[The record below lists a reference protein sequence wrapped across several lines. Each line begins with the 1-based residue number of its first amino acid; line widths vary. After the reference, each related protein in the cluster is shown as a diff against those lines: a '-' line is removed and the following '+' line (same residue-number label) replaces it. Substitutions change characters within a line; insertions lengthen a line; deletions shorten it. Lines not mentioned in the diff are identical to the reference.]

1 MTRDQLVPAA
11 GFVALVVLYA
21 ALSGLWTSSDSGW
34 YAGLARPSWQP
45 PPWVFGV
52 VWPLNFVALLASGLG
67 LSTGTSPGQA
77 GRALAVF
84 AASVLLALAWAYL
97 FYVPHALG
105 AAAVALA
112 CAAVL
117 TWALVAIAGRLVG
130 WTGLVLVPYAL
141 WMTVATSLA
150 IGYWRCHLLSIT

>member
-1 MTRDQLVPAA
+1 MTRDQFVPAA
-11 GFVALVVLYA
+11 GFVVLVVVYA
-21 ALSGLWTSSDSGW
+21 ALSGLWTSSDPAW

-52 VWPLNFVALLASGLG
+52 VWPLNFVALLASGVG
-67 LSTGTSPGQA
+67 LSARTSPGRA
-77 GRALAVF
+77 GVPLAVF
-84 AASVLLALAWAYL
+84 AASVALALAWAYL

-105 AAAVALA
+105 VAAAALA
-112 CAAVL
+112 GAAVL
-117 TWALVAIAGRLVG
+117 TWVLVVIAGRLVA

-150 IGYWRCHLLSIT
+150 IGYWRFTR